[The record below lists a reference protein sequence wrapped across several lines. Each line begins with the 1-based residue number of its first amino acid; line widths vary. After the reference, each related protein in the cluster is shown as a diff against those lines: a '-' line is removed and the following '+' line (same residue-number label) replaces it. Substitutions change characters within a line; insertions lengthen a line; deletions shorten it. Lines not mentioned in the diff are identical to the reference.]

1 MAQARMNFSTPQG
14 VAQYPWLN
22 KADTKFDDEG
32 VYKTNLSV
40 DPDSAKALVAKINE
54 FAQEQLGKKMSKA
67 QLPYMTDPDT
77 GDVIFKTKSKFQPK
91 FKDSA
96 GQLIMDNQVPQLWGG
111 SVLRVAGTL
120 TAYDKGVNVG
130 VKLNLGAV
138 QIITPAETT
147 GNGGDDFGAVDGGF
161 VASTA
166 PPAKE
171 ETNEFQDT
179 EGDF

>member
-96 GQLIMDNQVPQLWGG
+96 GQLIMDSSSTTVGRFCPTSSWHPDC
-111 SVLRVAGTL
+111 LRQRRQRGRKAQPRCCPDHHTSRD
-120 TAYDKGVNVG
+120 YW
-130 VKLNLGAV
+130 
-138 QIITPAETT
+138 
-147 GNGGDDFGAVDGGF
+147 
-161 VASTA
+161 
-166 PPAKE
+166 
-171 ETNEFQDT
+171 
-179 EGDF
+179 